1 MFNER
6 IHRSIRRAMSH
17 RATLQRA
24 VFVGAAACV
33 ALPVVAADTGGQQGV
48 EEVIVTASRRETNL
62 QDTPIAVTA
71 FSQTALDQAHAS
83 DLAGLQSFVPN
94 LTVEQHGDSGGVH
107 VYLRGVGSAN
117 HTELG
122 DPAVAF
128 HIDEVYSPRPQG
140 ATVLMH
146 DLEHVEVLRGPQG
159 TLFGRNSTAG
169 TVNLVT
175 AKPHLDDFDAY
186 ADITFG
192 DYNRVGTRGML
203 NIPLSDTFGV
213 RAAVATERHD
223 GYVDFQPRSSAVQ
236 SRKYGAADQKSAR
249 LTALFAP
256 NDAWTVTGAVD
267 YFKDNGTGNIAL
279 MQHPRAGQDLY
290 SALVDTAGFLDQTNL
305 AYRLRVDFRPTESLE
320 VSYIGGKADM
330 ERQNASDNDGG
341 ANPGFKQEHR
351 TEWSNFDSYSHELS
365 VKSIGESRLQW
376 IAGAYTM
383 HEDNSIRFDIDISQV
398 TPPPEP
404 EVIVVNPVLPT
415 DTAWA
420 MSFIQPKR
428 TLDSQALF
436 AQATFGFT
444 ESLRFTGGARYTDE
458 EKEDQGGRNWV
469 CPQFG
474 ATVGSGGHL
483 IGPGGVVSVD
493 TCDSDYAPGTWP
505 GGGANDGKT
514 KDNKTTWL
522 ARLEYDISDA
532 VLGYAS
538 VSTGFKSGGLSD
550 GGRRHLPEE
559 LTSYEVGFKTELL
572 ERSLTLN
579 LSAFLMDYEDMQ
591 VSAVERLPSGQQQL
605 VTSNAASASIKGL
618 EAEFAWRP
626 TVNDTLSGFASY
638 LNAEFDEFLTID
650 TTYFNQGD
658 LGNTVDLAGRP
669 LRHAPDFSFTGIYE
683 HQFNMPSGGALV
695 PRISLHYETDS
706 IITAFNDV
714 YPDLYQGAGAQDAY
728 TQTDLSLR
736 YDAPKGNWTVEAFV
750 LNLEDEEVKTDIYNV
765 GASSDGTPTSGPSN
779 LGTWMGFYNPPR
791 TYGLRLHVNF

>member
-1 MFNER
+1 MSNER
-6 IHRSIRRAMSH
+6 NYRSLRRAVH
-17 RATLQRA
+17 RATHRA
-24 VFVGAAACV
+24 VFVGAAVCV
-33 ALPVVAADTGGQQGV
+33 ALPAIAASSDDEVSV
-48 EEVIVTASRRETNL
+48 EEIIVTASRRETNL

-128 HIDEVYSPRPQG
+128 HVDEVYSPRPQG

-192 DYNRVGTRGML
+192 DYSRVGTRGML
-203 NIPLSDTFGV
+203 NVPLSDTFGV

-236 SRKYGAADQKSAR
+236 SRKYGAVDQKSAR
-249 LTALFAP
+249 LTALFEP
-256 NDAWTVTGAVD
+256 SDAWTVTAAVD

-279 MQHPRAGQDLY
+279 MQRPRAGQELF
-290 SALVDTAGFLDQTNL
+290 SALVDTAGFLDQENI
-305 AYRLRVDFRPTESLE
+305 AYRLRADFRPSDSVEL
-320 VSYIGGKADM
+320 SYIGGMAQL
-330 ERQNASDNDGG
+330 ERRNASDNDGG
-341 ANPGFKQEHR
+341 ATPGFKQEHR
-351 TEWSNFDSYSHELS
+351 TEWSTFDSYSHEFS
-365 VKSIGESRLQW
+365 VKSIGDSRLEW
-376 IAGAYTM
+376 IAGAYLM

-398 TPPPEP
+398 APPPAP
-404 EVIVVNPVLPT
+404 QVIVVNPVLPT

-436 AQATFGFT
+436 AQGTFDVT
-444 ESLRFTGGARYTDE
+444 DSLRVTAGARYTDE

-469 CPQFG
+469 CPTFG
-474 ATVGSGGHL
+474 ANVGAGGHL
-483 IGPGGVVSVD
+483 IGPGGEVSLA
-493 TCDSDYAPGTWP
+493 TCDSDFAPGTWP

-522 ARLEYDISDA
+522 ARGEYDFSDA

-572 ERSLTLN
+572 ENALTLN
-579 LSAFLMDYEDMQ
+579 VAAFMMDFEDMQ

-605 VTSNAASASIKGL
+605 VTSNAASASIDGL
-618 EAEFAWRP
+618 EAEFSWRL
-626 TVNDTLSGFASY
+626 TKNDVLSGFASY
-638 LNAEFDEFLTID
+638 LQAEFEDFLTID
-650 TTYFNQGD
+650 TTFFDAGN
-658 LGNTVDLAGRP
+658 LGNTVNLSGRP
-669 LRHAPDFSFTGIYE
+669 LRHAPDFSFTGMYE
-683 HQFNMPSGGALV
+683 HQFVMPGGGTLA
-695 PRISLHYETDS
+695 PRISLHYETES
-706 IITAFNDV
+706 TITAFNDI
-714 YPDLYQGAGAQDAY
+714 YPNLYQGAGAQDAY
-728 TQTDLSLR
+728 TQTDVSLR
-736 YDAPKGNWTVEAFV
+736 YDAPQGNWTVEAFV
-750 LNLEDEEVKTDIYNV
+750 QNLEDEEVKTDIYNV
-765 GASSDGTPTSGPSN
+765 GASNNGSPTSGPTS